1 MEIRKLG
8 DANLLA
14 LIQHIQQTMQTIYVL
29 FVALLALLDITT
41 LQFAKILAKL
51 VMAIIQQEY
60 A

>member
-1 MEIRKLG
+1 
-8 DANLLA
+8 
-14 LIQHIQQTMQTIYVL
+14 MQTIYVL

>member
-1 MEIRKLG
+1 MEIRKLD

-14 LIQHIQQTMQTIYVL
+14 LIQHIQQTMQITYVL